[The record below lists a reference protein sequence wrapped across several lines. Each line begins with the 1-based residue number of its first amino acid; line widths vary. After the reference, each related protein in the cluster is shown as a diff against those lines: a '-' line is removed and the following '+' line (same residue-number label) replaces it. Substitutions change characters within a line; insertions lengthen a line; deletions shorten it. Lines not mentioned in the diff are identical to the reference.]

1 MRPVLTANE
10 AREVD
15 RIAIEDFGFDS
26 TLLMENAGRSI
37 ATFLDT
43 LQAESKTV
51 TIICGKGNNGGDGF
65 VAARH
70 LRDMNWRVTVVFVDE
85 TDEFTEETFYAFEL
99 LTAVVRDISI
109 FKYKDVEQL
118 KELLAPSFV
127 ILDALLGTGSK
138 GEPRFPYDEI
148 IVTLNEEAGIKV
160 SIDIPSGLDPDT
172 GNGGIVFRADYTVAL
187 CTLKRGYF
195 YGKGMESRGMI
206 DAGYIGF
213 HADSLELDENW
224 KLYELSDVRSV
235 IPSKSRTINK
245 YSCGGPVVIAGSNR
259 YPGSATLA
267 YMASFNSG
275 SGSPVIF
282 TSEKAAAVLLG
293 KLPEAV
299 VTEFPV
305 NFNSEYVK
313 SVFDALIKKD
323 VLLVGPGIGIS
334 PETTIALEK
343 ILKIENR
350 LVILDADAL
359 VPLHDGNYTNYN
371 LRGKIL
377 LPHTGE
383 FARILGKPLSIV
395 EQDIFQA
402 AENFAKETGCI
413 LVLKHSTVF
422 ISTSVD
428 VNFILDSGTIEL
440 AKFGTGDGIAGVI
453 ASTFAQLL
461 ALPAIEVE
469 EVMNL
474 LMEQHPETLEFFASR
489 IADAIHTFNLSALLL
504 GKDSPGEVI
513 SASTIIKNLPVAIK
527 KIEEL
532 T

>member
-172 GNGGIVFRADYTVAL
+172 GNGGIV
-187 CTLKRGYF
+187 
-195 YGKGMESRGMI
+195 
-206 DAGYIGF
+206 
-213 HADSLELDENW
+213 
-224 KLYELSDVRSV
+224 
-235 IPSKSRTINK
+235 
-245 YSCGGPVVIAGSNR
+245 
-259 YPGSATLA
+259 
-267 YMASFNSG
+267 
-275 SGSPVIF
+275 
-282 TSEKAAAVLLG
+282 LG
-293 KLPEAV
+293 L
-299 VTEFPV
+299 
-305 NFNSEYVK
+305 
-313 SVFDALIKKD
+313 
-323 VLLVGPGIGIS
+323 
-334 PETTIALEK
+334 TT
-343 ILKIENR
+343 
-350 LVILDADAL
+350 
-359 VPLHDGNYTNYN
+359 P
-371 LRGKIL
+371 
-377 LPHTGE
+377 
-383 FARILGKPLSIV
+383 
-395 EQDIFQA
+395 
-402 AENFAKETGCI
+402 
-413 LVLKHSTVF
+413 
-422 ISTSVD
+422 
-428 VNFILDSGTIEL
+428 
-440 AKFGTGDGIAGVI
+440 
-453 ASTFAQLL
+453 
-461 ALPAIEVE
+461 
-469 EVMNL
+469 
-474 LMEQHPETLEFFASR
+474 
-489 IADAIHTFNLSALLL
+489 
-504 GKDSPGEVI
+504 
-513 SASTIIKNLPVAIK
+513 
-527 KIEEL
+527 
-532 T
+532 